1 MRNMGKDEKQLLE
14 YFASLDVSGQSTLLE
29 FAAFLSSRSKKAIEP
44 ESFKV
49 AQEPQTIER
58 PEKESVV
65 AAIKRL
71 SETYPMLEKKHLIH
85 EISGLMAQHML
96 QGRAADDVIDELEII
111 FRGHYERHHDKG
123 RE

>member
-1 MRNMGKDEKQLLE
+1 MGKDEKQLLE
-14 YFASLDVSGQSTLLE
+14 YFSNLDVSGQSTLLE
-29 FAAFLSSRSKKAIEP
+29 FAAFLSSRSKKAIKP
-44 ESFKV
+44 ESIKV
-49 AQEPQTIER
+49 AQEPLIIER

-71 SETYPMLEKKHLIH
+71 SESYPMLEKKHLIH

-96 QGRAADDVIDELEII
+96 QGRAADEVIDELESI
-111 FRGHYERHHDKG
+111 FRGHYERHLEKG